1 MVMPELVEPAPEGAP
16 DPEAPDAEV
25 LDPPVAEVP
34 DAPEAEVPDPP
45 EAEVPDAPEVE
56 EPDAPDGAPDP
67 EAEVLDPP
75 DAEVPDPPDAD
86 DPDPPDAAF
95 VVMLLDPDPEAP
107 LVSTE
112 LEAVDPVKVESK
124 VWTDERAFLTVV
136 MATSMRVTWLLRE
149 FFSSEEQVTLEDT
162 PVISAA

>member
-1 MVMPELVEPAPEGAP
+1 MVMPELVELAPEGAP
-16 DPEAPDAEV
+16 D
-25 LDPPVAEVP
+25 AEVP

-45 EAEVPDAPEVE
+45 EAEVPDPPEVE
-56 EPDAPDGAPDP
+56 VPDAPDGAPDP

-107 LVSTE
+107 LPLVSTE
-112 LEAVDPVKVESK
+112 LEAVDPVKAKRNLQINFDSQRQYLVF
-124 VWTDERAFLTVV
+124 T
-136 MATSMRVTWLLRE
+136 
-149 FFSSEEQVTLEDT
+149 
-162 PVISAA
+162 

>member
-1 MVMPELVEPAPEGAP
+1 MVMAELVEPTP
-16 DPEAPDAEV
+16 DPEAPD
-25 LDPPVAEVP
+25 
-34 DAPEAEVPDPP
+34 AEVPDPP

-112 LEAVDPVKVESK
+112 LEAVDPVKAKRNLQINFDSK
-124 VWTDERAFLTVV
+124 RQYLVFT
-136 MATSMRVTWLLRE
+136 
-149 FFSSEEQVTLEDT
+149 
-162 PVISAA
+162 